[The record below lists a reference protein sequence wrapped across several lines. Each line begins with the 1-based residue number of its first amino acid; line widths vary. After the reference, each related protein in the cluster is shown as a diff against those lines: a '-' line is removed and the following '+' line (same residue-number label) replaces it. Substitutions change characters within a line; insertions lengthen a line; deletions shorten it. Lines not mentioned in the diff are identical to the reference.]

1 MKLDKFISCFLMF
14 PMIDFLWSLSKCL
27 WTVLRLLKQHTKEV
41 LILEWVGGYLFVK
54 YLIFFFHLVPKSS
67 STPAEDP
74 LKLDECRLAG
84 KYLLDLIKMDIKPRD
99 IITPKSLRNAMA
111 IVMALGGST
120 NAVLHLIAIARCVPW
135 LFLDTSTLYSMK
147 WLMIGS
153 WQVCWLSINSWW
165 LSKGQRQGST
175 IGRS

>member
-1 MKLDKFISCFLMF
+1 MELLVICFL
-14 PMIDFLWSLSKCL
+14 INSFLLS
-27 WTVLRLLKQHTKEV
+27 
-41 LILEWVGGYLFVK
+41 
-54 YLIFFFHLVPKSS
+54 LVPKSS

-120 NAVLHLIAIARCVPW
+120 NAVLHLIAIAR
-135 LFLDTSTLYSMK
+135 
-147 WLMIGS
+147 
-153 WQVCWLSINSWW
+153 
-165 LSKGQRQGST
+165 
-175 IGRS
+175 